1 MKTKNL
7 LFIGL
12 GAVAVYFLYKKF
24 MKKVK
29 WFFKE
34 LILIYSN
41 KPSFFSKKRIESGLS
56 FLIAQVGMVFFLA
69 VKYDTLSMGEFILW
83 AGAEFA
89 VAGYIINKI
98 QKEKSLEEVTGDLEN
113 ASSEGEEG
121 EEDIK

>member
-1 MKTKNL
+1 MKN
-7 LFIGL
+7 I
-12 GAVAVYFLYKKF
+12 
-24 MKKVK
+24 K

-34 LILIYSN
+34 LLLIYSN

-69 VKYDTLSMGEFILW
+69 VKYDSISMGEFILW

-98 QKEKSLEEVTGDLEN
+98 QKEKSLEEVTGDLEESTSDE
-113 ASSEGEEG
+113 SSEEEVQ
-121 EEDIK
+121 

>member
-1 MKTKNL
+1 MKN
-7 LFIGL
+7 I
-12 GAVAVYFLYKKF
+12 
-24 MKKVK
+24 K

-34 LILIYSN
+34 LLLIYSN

-69 VKYDTLSMGEFILW
+69 VKYDSISMGEFILW

-98 QKEKSLEEVTGDLEN
+98 QKEKSLEEVTGDLEE
-113 ASSEGEEG
+113 STSDESIEE
-121 EEDIK
+121 IQ

>member
-1 MKTKNL
+1 MKN
-7 LFIGL
+7 I
-12 GAVAVYFLYKKF
+12 
-24 MKKVK
+24 K

-34 LILIYSN
+34 LLLIYSN

-69 VKYDTLSMGEFILW
+69 AKYDSISMGEFILW

-98 QKEKSLEEVTGDLEN
+98 QKEKSLEEVTGDLEE
-113 ASSEGEEG
+113 STSDESTEE
-121 EEDIK
+121 EVQ

>member
-1 MKTKNL
+1 MKN
-7 LFIGL
+7 I
-12 GAVAVYFLYKKF
+12 
-24 MKKVK
+24 K

-34 LILIYSN
+34 LLLIYSN

-69 VKYDTLSMGEFILW
+69 AKYDSISMGEFILW

-98 QKEKSLEEVTGDLEN
+98 QKEKSLEEVTGDLEESTSDESN
-113 ASSEGEEG
+113 EE
-121 EEDIK
+121 EV

>member
-1 MKTKNL
+1 MKN
-7 LFIGL
+7 I
-12 GAVAVYFLYKKF
+12 
-24 MKKVK
+24 K

-34 LILIYSN
+34 LLLIYSN

-69 VKYDTLSMGEFILW
+69 AKYDSISMGEFILW

-98 QKEKSLEEVTGDLEN
+98 QKEKSLEEVTGDLEESN
-113 ASSEGEEG
+113 SGEST
-121 EEDIK
+121 EEEVQ

>member
-1 MKTKNL
+1 
-7 LFIGL
+7 
-12 GAVAVYFLYKKF
+12 
-24 MKKVK
+24 MKKIK

-56 FLIAQVGMVFFLA
+56 FLIAQIGMIFFLA

-98 QKEKSLEEVTGDLEN
+98 QKEKSLEEVTSDLE
-113 ASSEGEEG
+113 SSVDDETT
-121 EEDIK
+121 DSN

>member
-1 MKTKNL
+1 MKN
-7 LFIGL
+7 I
-12 GAVAVYFLYKKF
+12 
-24 MKKVK
+24 K

-34 LILIYSN
+34 LLLIYSN

-69 VKYDTLSMGEFILW
+69 VKYDSISMGEFILW

-98 QKEKSLEEVTGDLEN
+98 QKEKSLEEVTGDLEE
-113 ASSEGEEG
+113 STSDESTEE
-121 EEDIK
+121 EIQ

>member
-1 MKTKNL
+1 
-7 LFIGL
+7 
-12 GAVAVYFLYKKF
+12 
-24 MKKVK
+24 MKKIK

-34 LILIYSN
+34 FLLIYSN

-69 VKYDTLSMGEFILW
+69 VKYDSISMGEFILW

-98 QKEKSLEEVTGDLEN
+98 QKEKSLEEVTGDLEESTSN
-113 ASSEGEEG
+113 ESPEE
-121 EEDIK
+121 EVQ

>member
-1 MKTKNL
+1 MKN
-7 LFIGL
+7 I
-12 GAVAVYFLYKKF
+12 
-24 MKKVK
+24 K

-98 QKEKSLEEVTGDLEN
+98 QKEKSLEEVTGDLEESTSDE
-113 ASSEGEEG
+113 SSEEEVQ
-121 EEDIK
+121 